1 MEWNAVREL
10 NGSVIKL
17 HQKSVLQNELVN
29 QSGSLHPIPTLNSA
43 TWAVLQ
49 PISQNITV
57 MSGFTSL
64 HQYKR
69 NDWKILLTDVVK
81 AKKKKKNTW
90 HCNLWE
96 QKVLQGISASLSWR
110 SHTLLGN
117 LTGSNLTIFYRM
129 SLEGD
134 GERQWISMSSISGWK
149 PIIHPFNWYRLYTF
163 LFVTIRGKWKLDE
176 K

>member
-81 AKKKKKNTW
+81 AKKKKEHLTLQPVRAKSVARDKCFSFLAFSYFARQSHWLQFDNILQDVIRRRWWKAMDFHVINKWMEANNT
-90 HCNLWE
+90 
-96 QKVLQGISASLSWR
+96 SL
-110 SHTLLGN
+110 
-117 LTGSNLTIFYRM
+117 
-129 SLEGD
+129 
-134 GERQWISMSSISGWK
+134 
-149 PIIHPFNWYRLYTF
+149 
-163 LFVTIRGKWKLDE
+163 
-176 K
+176 